1 MVQHAQGF
9 DTTFGAIADA
19 TRRGVLEQLGRA
31 DALITALAKRFQ
43 MSLTGMKKQVRILER
58 AGLVR
63 TEKVGMPQRQA
74 RDISS
79 SNPSAPRS
87 LR

>member
-1 MVQHAQGF
+1 
-9 DTTFGAIADA
+9 
-19 TRRGVLEQLGRA
+19 
-31 DALITALAKRFQ
+31 
-43 MSLTGMKKQVRILER
+43 MSLTGMKKHVSILER

-63 TEKVGMPQRQA
+63 TEKVGLPQRHA

-87 LR
+87 WR